1 MRKRFISLEGHG
13 DEPDFSEDD
22 TATGTDPADPSI
34 ADGDDATPTEDV
46 DAASLGGDDTDLT
59 ADNAISDDDAEEKEK
74 QEKADAEVELT
85 DTSDLGVA
93 ELDKLTDKADLKE
106 EKKQIKD
113 ELSQIETGQND
124 LIILNEACEGY
135 RRVMAGL
142 QSDRGHEVSTLKYIR
157 TRHGLPNITAA
168 LEDASG
174 VRYRQVACEG
184 FKETFKLIVEK
195 IIAAIK
201 RVFEY
206 IRKMLRTF
214 FDKNVLIRKSIAQAN
229 EALIKLNDQKGR
241 DLQSYLQR
249 KSIDTDRYVNDAKR
263 VKMLL
268 SVKGQFIDRVLLE
281 RFDSYGR
288 PRGTQSISSSE
299 MLERSIAIIDQTK
312 FFTTAEVKE
321 FVEGLK
327 DLVKNVKSMDFSTNR
342 VAKLDPQ
349 KLVQPDAHRVQAI
362 ENYVCPADKILVVSD
377 GYLGDIIITSEFGT
391 TRVESEMISCLNF
404 FADWKH
410 GFLHGYH
417 EEANSFLPRLDVREI
432 QSITTGMMKINAAV
446 EDLRDTTE
454 DYETLTR
461 KVEVAMEAA
470 KSEIRTELSENISRE
485 DVLRQH
491 SFIAASK
498 AAMSWLRNSSETF
511 DCASFHGYNLQLAW
525 ARFLAQ
531 QLSQDIVYIKAMN
544 TQS

>member
-13 DEPDFSEDD
+13 DEPDFSQDD
-22 TATGTDPADPSI
+22 TTTGTDPADPSLTDETTN
-34 ADGDDATPTEDV
+34 ASTDDA
-46 DAASLGGDDTDLT
+46 DAALDTDADTDLT
-59 ADNAISDDDAEEKEK
+59 ATDTPTDEDAEEKEK

-106 EKKQIKD
+106 EKKQVK
-113 ELSQIETGQND
+113 EEFSQIETAQND

-135 RRVMAGL
+135 RRVVAGL
-142 QSDRGHEVSTLKYIR
+142 QSDRGHEISTLKYIR

-168 LEDASG
+168 LEDASTA
-174 VRYRQVACEG
+174 RYQQVACEG

-214 FDKNVLIRKSIAQAN
+214 FDKNTLIRKSVAQAN
-229 EALIKLNDQKGR
+229 EALLKLNDQKGR
-241 DLQSYLQR
+241 DLQSYLTR
-249 KSIDTDRYVNDAKR
+249 KSIDTNRYVNDSKR

-268 SVKGQFIDRVLLE
+268 SVKGQFIDRVVLD
-281 RFDSYGR
+281 RFDDYGR
-288 PRGTQSISSSE
+288 PRGTQSASSSE

-327 DLVKNVKSMDFSTNR
+327 DLVKSVKGLDFSTNR
-342 VAKLDPQ
+342 VSKLDPQ
-349 KLVQPDAHRVQAI
+349 KLVQPDAHRVQAV
-362 ENYVCPADKILVVSD
+362 ENYVCPTDKILVVSD
-377 GYLGDIIITSEFGT
+377 GYLGDIIITSEFGN
-391 TRVESEMISCLNF
+391 TRVESDMINCLNF

-417 EEANSFLPRLDVREI
+417 EETSSYLPRLDINEI
-432 QSITTGMMKINAAV
+432 KSITAGMMKINAAV
-446 EDLRDTTE
+446 DDLRDTTE

-461 KVEVAMEAA
+461 KVEAAMEAA
-470 KSEIRTELSENISRE
+470 KSEIRTELSENISRD

-491 SFIAASK
+491 CFIAASK

-544 TQS
+544 TQA